1 MNVSNIKS
9 IHWYFIEEKHQFLSK
24 IGVSNI
30 LQASKIKMILIML
43 ISFIWSTH
51 QATVAE
57 YYFANIAS
65 TTVQSSVDPLTQP
78 NITFPSKF

>member
-1 MNVSNIKS
+1 MNDSNINS

-24 IGVSNI
+24 IRVSNI

-43 ISFIWSTH
+43 ISFICSTH

-57 YYFANIAS
+57 YDFANIVSA
-65 TTVQSSVDPLTQP
+65 TIQSSINPLTQP
-78 NITFPSKF
+78 NITFPSKI